1 MPSMTDIP
9 IVLVVA
15 MARNRVIGADGG
27 MPWTL
32 PTDLA
37 RYRRLTMGRP
47 MIMGR
52 RTLDAIGRLLDGR
65 DSIVL
70 SHDAGRVHFGA
81 VYADTLEAALRLA
94 RASAGRRG
102 SDAITVVGGEEI
114 FRQFLARLAKQD
126 LYAVFAR
133 LDDMDGVERP
143 DDGQAGHDETAER
156 QSAAAAAAT
165 RSAAARHGAA
175 QPVLATAQDFLKVG

>member
-1 MPSMTDIP
+1 MTDIP

-70 SHDAGRVHFGA
+70 SHDAGRVRYGA
-81 VYADTLEAALRLA
+81 WHADTLETALRLA
-94 RASAGRRG
+94 RASAAERG
-102 SDAITVVGGEEI
+102 SDAIMVVGGEDI
-114 FRQFLARLAKQD
+114 FRQFLPMANRIEMTLIEAEMNGD
-126 LYAVFAR
+126 AVFPDISDEEWQMVRDAPMRRGTRDDADAR
-133 LDDMDGVERP
+133 FLTLERRRV
-143 DDGQAGHDETAER
+143 AI
-156 QSAAAAAAT
+156 
-165 RSAAARHGAA
+165 
-175 QPVLATAQDFLKVG
+175 

>member
-1 MPSMTDIP
+1 MTETP

-52 RTLDAIGRLLDGR
+52 RTLDAIGRVLDGR

-70 SHDAGRVHFGA
+70 SHDPGRVRDGA
-81 VYADTLEAALRLA
+81 LHANSLEAALRLA
-94 RASAGRRG
+94 RASAGKRG
-102 SDAITVVGGEEI
+102 ADAIMVVGGEEI
-114 FRQFLARLAKQD
+114 FRQFMPMANRIEMTVVETEPEGDAFFPELGDEEWRVVLDEPMKRIERDDADARFLS
-126 LYAVFAR
+126 L
-133 LDDMDGVERP
+133 ERRRV
-143 DDGQAGHDETAER
+143 AI
-156 QSAAAAAAT
+156 
-165 RSAAARHGAA
+165 
-175 QPVLATAQDFLKVG
+175 

>member
-1 MPSMTDIP
+1 MMPSMTDIP

-15 MARNRVIGADGG
+15 MARNRVIGVDGG

-70 SHDAGRVHFGA
+70 SHDAGRVRFGA
-81 VYADTLEAALRLA
+81 VYADSLEAALRLA
-94 RASAGRRG
+94 RANAGRRG

-114 FRQFLARLAKQD
+114 FRQFLPMANRIELTVIELEPKGDAFFPELADEEWQVVRDEPMKRADRDEADARFLT
-126 LYAVFAR
+126 L
-133 LDDMDGVERP
+133 ERRRV
-143 DDGQAGHDETAER
+143 AI
-156 QSAAAAAAT
+156 
-165 RSAAARHGAA
+165 
-175 QPVLATAQDFLKVG
+175 

>member
-1 MPSMTDIP
+1 MREPD
-9 IVLVVA
+9 IVLLVA
-15 MARNRVIGADGG
+15 MTRNRVIGADGG

-70 SHDAGRVHFGA
+70 SHDAGRVRYGA
-81 VYADTLEAALRLA
+81 SHANTLESALTLA
-94 RASAGRRG
+94 RASAAERG
-102 SDAITVVGGEEI
+102 SDTIMVVGGEDI
-114 FRQFLARLAKQD
+114 FRQFLPMADRIEMTVIEAEMNGD
-126 LYAVFAR
+126 AVFPDLSHEEWHVAR
-133 LDDMDGVERP
+133 DEPMTRGTRDDADARFLTLERRRV
-143 DDGQAGHDETAER
+143 AI
-156 QSAAAAAAT
+156 
-165 RSAAARHGAA
+165 
-175 QPVLATAQDFLKVG
+175 

>member
-1 MPSMTDIP
+1 MMPVMTETP

-52 RTLDAIGRLLDGR
+52 RTLDAIGRVLDGR

-70 SHDAGRVHFGA
+70 SHDPGRVRDGA
-81 VYADTLEAALRLA
+81 LHANSLEAALRLA
-94 RASAGRRG
+94 RASAGKRG
-102 SDAITVVGGEEI
+102 ADAIMVVGGEEI
-114 FRQFLARLAKQD
+114 FRQFMPMANRIEMTVVETEPEGDAFFPELGDEEWRVVLDEPMKRIERDDADARFLS
-126 LYAVFAR
+126 L
-133 LDDMDGVERP
+133 ERRRV
-143 DDGQAGHDETAER
+143 AI
-156 QSAAAAAAT
+156 
-165 RSAAARHGAA
+165 
-175 QPVLATAQDFLKVG
+175 